1 MLGTETGR
9 FAYANPPLHSWPDE
23 VRHLI
28 EAPPGKSIISSDYS
42 AVEGRVFAHL
52 TNDEIDLEIFE
63 NNRKDPENPEWD
75 IHIRT
80 CLSMFG
86 WSLDEYLSYPT
97 EKQKGARSTAKTFRF
112 GVIQYGGAPDTAKTK
127 TFCPCPR
134 CRDKVPPTLA
144 LTSQQKRILS
154 ARWFNRHRTVL
165 PWRQAIIDEVAR
177 TRRITN
183 PFGQV
188 RIVHSP
194 MKIGGRPNEALH
206 REMWNWGIQSSA
218 TRILRRAMRTL
229 HDDHAA
235 PIIFE
240 HHDALK
246 FEVPTADVPMWV
258 PIIRQVM
265 EAPVPEFGG
274 AVFPVDIE
282 VGPSLGELKHYYA
295 S

>member
-28 EAPPGKSIISSDYS
+28 EAPPGYTILSADYS
-42 AVEGRVFAHL
+42 AVEGRVFAHM

-63 NNRKDPENPEWD
+63 RNRLDPDNPEWD
-75 IHIRT
+75 IHTRT
-80 CLSMFG
+80 CLSMFN
-86 WSLDEYLSYPT
+86 WDLPTFLSFPPA
-97 EKQKGARSTAKTFRF
+97 KQKASRNTAKTFRF
-112 GVIQYGGAPDTAKTK
+112 GVIQYGGAPETAKTK

-134 CRDKVPPTLA
+134 CVDKVPPTLG
-144 LTSQQKRILS
+144 LTTNQKRILA
-154 ARWFNRHRTVL
+154 ARWFNQHRTVL
-165 PWRQAIIDEVAR
+165 PWRQSIIDEVAR
-177 TRRITN
+177 TRRIQN
-183 PFGQV
+183 RFGQI

-194 MKIGGRPNEALH
+194 LRIAGRPNEALH

-218 TRILRRAMRTL
+218 TRILRRAMRRL
-229 HDDHAA
+229 HADYDA

-246 FEVPTADVPMWV
+246 FEVPTADVPRWV
-258 PIIRQVM
+258 PITREVM

-282 VGPSLGELKHYYA
+282 VGPSLGELVHYA
-295 S
+295 N